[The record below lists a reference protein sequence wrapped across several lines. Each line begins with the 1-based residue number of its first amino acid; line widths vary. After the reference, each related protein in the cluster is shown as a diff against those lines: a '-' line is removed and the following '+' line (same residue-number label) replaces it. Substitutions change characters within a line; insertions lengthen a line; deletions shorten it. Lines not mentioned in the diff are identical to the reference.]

1 MEILNNL
8 STNNHK
14 LRIGKLFGQSEKIVI
29 ASPFLMP
36 RFDDFL
42 NSISIKANSEIEII
56 TTLQPNSIEQIRKV
70 DSLLS
75 LMKHPQIVEKNIRVT
90 ISINNKLHGKIYSFK
105 GDKIDNIIIS
115 SANFTQNGLT
125 NNHEWGIEIA
135 KKSTVETIRKELKQS
150 LQKSGITLIEL
161 ENMKEACD
169 KFKEKNEVPNQKIE
183 LNLVSLIP
191 TDISTDEFPKNITFW
206 IKPIGVTEDP
216 IPVGRKFERLEQKL
230 NFSTNKKPN
239 VKIGDVLICYGVGAK
254 QILSIYRVEELP
266 EYETKEE
273 IEKEPWLER
282 WAWYVVGKNLT
293 PNFGGEWWTHNL
305 NAFELVK
312 EFKEFNSDIPI
323 TKSGGDT
330 LGGLNYGHDKLRLK
344 REFAEFIIK
353 KVIEINRK

>member
-1 MEILNNL
+1 MEIINNL
-8 STNNHK
+8 SADNHK
-14 LRIGKLFGQSEKIVI
+14 LKIGELFEQSEKIII

-36 RFDDFL
+36 NFDDFL
-42 NSISIKANSEIEII
+42 NSISIKPNSKIEII
-56 TTLQPNSIEQIRKV
+56 TTLRPNSIEQIRKV

-75 LMKHPQIVEKNIRVT
+75 FLKHPQIVEKNIDTT

-105 GDKIDNIIIS
+105 GEKIDSIIIS
-115 SANFTQNGLT
+115 SANFTQNGLA
-125 NNHEWGIEIA
+125 NNHEWGVRISE
-135 KKSTVETIRKELKQS
+135 KSKIKTIRKELRLS
-150 LQKSGITLIEL
+150 TQKSGITLVEL

-169 KFKEKNEVPNQKIE
+169 KFKEKNEVPNQKID
-183 LNLVSLIP
+183 LNLISLIP
-191 TDISTDEFPKNITFW
+191 TDVSINEFPKNITFW

-216 IPVGRKFERLEQKL
+216 IPIGRKFEQLEQKL
-230 NFSTNKKPN
+230 NFSTKKKPN

-254 QILSIYRVEELP
+254 QILSVYRVEELP

-293 PNFGGEWWTHNL
+293 PNYGGEWWMHNL

-312 EFKEFNSDIPI
+312 KFQDKNPDISI
-323 TKSGGDT
+323 TKSGGNT
-330 LGGLNYGHDKLRLK
+330 LGGLKYGHDKLRLK